1 MKTHQSYFI
10 LASNRSGGT
19 LLCELLRNTKVAGHI
34 SEHFLHKYG
43 GSYRQW
49 DISDYPTYV
58 RNVVGDASTSNGVY
72 GVRVL
77 AGEYGSIECLVRR
90 LQQFPQYAEMSLSEV
105 VHAFFPNPK
114 FIFLT
119 RRNKVAQAVS
129 WAKASQTRM
138 YHSTQG
144 AVLAAQTAV
153 SHNAVSIPDIML
165 TPTYSFEEINEFIQ
179 SIIMQEAAHQ
189 DLLNR
194 MDVTPY
200 TIVYEDYIQNMAKT
214 VNNILAFLDIPVT
227 KVDEYPQPM
236 IKKLADSVSAE
247 WVQNYREELQ
257 QDWSYARW

>member
-1 MKTHQSYFI
+1 MKTTKSYFI

-19 LLCELLRNTKVAGHI
+19 LLCELLRNTGVAGHI

-43 GSYRQW
+43 GSYHQW

-58 RNVVGDASTSNGVY
+58 RNVVTHASTSNGVY

-77 AGEYGSIECLVRR
+77 AGEYGSIECLVNR
-90 LQQFPQYAEMSLSEV
+90 LRQFPQYAEMSLPEV
-105 VHAFFPNPK
+105 IFAFFPNPK

-144 AVLAAQTAV
+144 AVLAEQTAV
-153 SHNAVSIPDIML
+153 YHNAVTIPDSL
-165 TPTYSFEEINEFIQ
+165 PEPTYAFEEIREFVQ

-189 DLLNR
+189 DLFSQLNI
-194 MDVTPY
+194 MPY
-200 TIVYEDYIQNMAKT
+200 TVVYEDYIQDKAQT
-214 VNNILAFLDIPVT
+214 IEDILAFLDIPIP
-227 KVDEYPQPM
+227 KGLNYPPHKIQ
-236 IKKLADSVSAE
+236 KLADSVSDE
-247 WVQNYREELQ
+247 WIQRYREELQ
-257 QDWSYARW
+257 QNWPYSRW